1 MGDMVTASVSW
12 VDWAI
17 VAAYLVAIIGVGF
30 VFSRRSRSA
39 DSYFKGGGRLPWWV
53 TAFSIY
59 AATFSPLTFLAIP
72 ALVYSTDLSYYPIFF
87 GSVVAAAVAVR
98 WFLPFFHDGGWT
110 SAYEY
115 LERRF
120 NLACRMFAS
129 AAFILFMISL
139 TAIVAYLPAVAL
151 SAVSGLD
158 VNLSIVVVM
167 AAAVVYT
174 ALGGMEAL
182 AWADFAQTLLIFITM
197 FAVVGAICLGT
208 DGGLC
213 GVFSLAAEHGKLNA
227 FDLSP
232 VFSRPGF
239 WVVLIGGTV
248 ANLATYISD
257 QRVIQR
263 YLTVKD
269 VPAAA
274 KSMWTQIAVGCVSS
288 TLCFFIGLG
297 IWALY
302 QSNGAGFP
310 SLARNDQIFPVFI
323 AAKLPTGL
331 VGLAFAGI
339 AAASVSTLSANMN
352 STAAAFATDFYGRL
366 FKGRDTLRC
375 GRVASL
381 ACGVLGCAFA
391 VVLANSNIASAY
403 EQFQRYLGML
413 TAGLACLFLMGRFMP
428 RVDGFCA
435 VCGLLANYVVTFAL
449 DSLPWPGKPHL
460 LLYGLFGMVACFAV
474 ALAAS
479 WLRGYSH
486 SIVAGGLDDMS

>member
-1 MGDMVTASVSW
+1 MTEGIRGA
-12 VDWAI
+12 DWAI
-17 VAAYLVAIIGVGF
+17 VVAYLAAIIGTGF
-30 VFSRRSRSA
+30 AFSRRNKTSDA
-39 DSYFKGGGRLPWWV
+39 YFKAGGRLPWWV

-72 ALVYSTDLSYYPIFF
+72 ALVYATDLSYYPIFF
-87 GSVVAAAVAVR
+87 GAVLATGVAVR
-98 WFLPFFHDGGWT
+98 WFLPFFRAGGWT

-115 LERRF
+115 LEKRF
-120 NLACRMFAS
+120 NLACRLFAS
-129 AAFILFMISL
+129 AAFILFMVSL

-151 SAVSGLD
+151 AAVSGLD
-158 VNLSIVVVM
+158 VNLSIIIVM
-167 AAAVVYT
+167 IAAMAYT

-182 AWADFAQTLLIFITM
+182 AWADFAQTILIFVTM
-197 FAVVGAICLGT
+197 FAVLGVISLGT
-208 DGGLC
+208 DGGAI

-269 VPAAA
+269 VPSAA
-274 KSMWTQIAVGCVSS
+274 KSMWMQIAAGCVSS

-297 IWALY
+297 IWAYY
-302 QSNGAGFP
+302 QSHGANFP
-310 SLARNDQIFPVFI
+310 ALARNDQIFPVFI
-323 AAKLPTGL
+323 ASKLP
-331 VGLAFAGI
+331 VGLAGLALAGI

-352 STAAAFATDFYGRL
+352 STAAAFTADFYVRL
-366 FKGRDTLRC
+366 FRGRNALFC
-375 GRVASL
+375 GKIASL

-391 VVLANSNIASAY
+391 IVLANGNIASAY

-413 TAGLACLFLMGRFMP
+413 TAGLACLFLMGRFLP
-428 RVDGFCA
+428 RVNGFGA
-435 VCGLLANYVVTFAL
+435 VCGLVANYVVTFGLDAL
-449 DSLPWPGKPHL
+449 PIPGKPHL
-460 LLYGLFGMVACFAV
+460 LLYGFFGLVVCVVV
-474 ALAAS
+474 ALLAS
-479 WLRGYSH
+479 GPSGRSG
-486 SIVAGGLDDMS
+486 

>member
-1 MGDMVTASVSW
+1 MTSGLRAL
-12 VDWAI
+12 DWSI
-17 VAAYLVAIIGVGF
+17 VVAYLAAIIGAGF
-30 VFSRRSRSA
+30 AFSRRNKSA
-39 DSYFKGGGRLPWWV
+39 DAYFKGGGRLPWWV

-72 ALVYSTDLSYYPIFF
+72 ALVYATDMSYYPIFF
-87 GSVVAAAVAVR
+87 GAVLATAVAVK
-98 WFLPFFHDGGWT
+98 WFLPFFRTGGWT

-115 LERRF
+115 LEKRF
-120 NLACRMFAS
+120 NLACRLFAS

-139 TAIVAYLPAVAL
+139 TAIVAYLPAVTLA
-151 SAVSGLD
+151 AVSGLN
-158 VNLSIVVVM
+158 VNLSIAVVM
-167 AAAVVYT
+167 AVAIIYT

-182 AWADFAQTLLIFITM
+182 AWTDFAQTILIFVTM
-197 FAVVGAICLGT
+197 FTVLGVICLGT
-208 DGGLC
+208 DGGAG

-227 FDLSP
+227 FDFSP
-232 VFSRPGF
+232 VLSRPGF

-274 KSMWTQIAVGCVSS
+274 KSMWAQIAVGCVSS

-297 IWALY
+297 IWAYY
-302 QSNGAGFP
+302 QSNGAEFP
-310 SLARNDQIFPVFI
+310 TLARNDQIFPVFI
-323 AAKLPTGL
+323 AAKLP
-331 VGLAFAGI
+331 VGLAGLALAGI

-352 STAAAFATDFYGRL
+352 STAAAFVTDFYARL
-366 FKGRDTLRC
+366 FKGRNTLFC
-375 GRVASL
+375 GKVASL
-381 ACGVLGCAFA
+381 VCGILGGAFA
-391 VVLANSNIASAY
+391 IVLANGNIASAY

-428 RVDGFCA
+428 RVNGFGA
-435 VCGLLANYVVTFAL
+435 ICGLAANYVVTFGL
-449 DSLPWPGKPHL
+449 DALPWSGKPHL
-460 LLYGLFGMVACFAV
+460 LLYGLFGMLTCIIV

-479 WLRGYSH
+479 AAFNHIQAKKPTQKG
-486 SIVAGGLDDMS
+486 MTQ

>member
-1 MGDMVTASVSW
+1 MGDLVTGGLRIL
-12 VDWAI
+12 DWAI
-17 VAAYLVAIIGVGF
+17 VVAYLVAIICVGF
-30 VFSRRSRSA
+30 AFSRRNRSA
-39 DSYFKGGGRLPWWV
+39 DAYFKGGGRLPWWV

-72 ALVYSTDLSYYPIFF
+72 ALVYATDLSYYPIFF
-87 GSVVAAAVAVR
+87 GSVAATAVAVR
-98 WFLPFFHDGGWT
+98 WFLPFFRGGGWV

-115 LERRF
+115 LEQRF
-120 NLACRMFAS
+120 NLACRLFAS
-129 AAFILFMISL
+129 AAFILFMVSL

-167 AAAVVYT
+167 VAAIAYT
-174 ALGGMEAL
+174 ALGGMGAL
-182 AWADFAQTLLIFITM
+182 AWTDFAQTILIFVTM
-197 FAVVGAICLGT
+197 FAVLGVICLGI
-208 DGGLC
+208 DGGVR

-227 FDLSP
+227 FDFSP
-232 VFSRPGF
+232 VLSRPGF

-257 QRVIQR
+257 QRVVQR

-274 KSMWTQIAVGCVSS
+274 KSMWAQIGAGCVSS

-297 IWALY
+297 IWAYY
-302 QSNGAGFP
+302 QSNGGDFP
-310 SLARNDQIFPVFI
+310 TLARNDQIFPVFI
-323 AAKLPTGL
+323 AEKLPTGL
-331 VGLAFAGI
+331 AGFALAGI

-352 STAAAFATDFYGRL
+352 STAAAFATDFYARL
-366 FKGRDTLRC
+366 FRGRNTLLC
-375 GRVASL
+375 GKVASL

-391 VVLANSNIASAY
+391 IFLANANIASAY
-403 EQFQRYLGML
+403 EQFQRYLGIL

-428 RVDGFCA
+428 RVNGFGA
-435 VCGLLANYVVTFAL
+435 VCGLVANYAVVFTLDAL
-449 DSLPWPGKPHL
+449 PCPGKPHL
-460 LLYGLFGMVACFAV
+460 LLYGLFGMLVCVVV

-479 WLRGYSH
+479 PHRKKPTAVTGK
-486 SIVAGGLDDMS
+486 

>member
-1 MGDMVTASVSW
+1 MTGGIHVL
-12 VDWAI
+12 DWAI
-17 VAAYLVAIIGVGF
+17 VVAYLSAIIGVGF
-30 VFSRRSRSA
+30 AFSRRGKTA
-39 DSYFKGGGRLPWWV
+39 DVYFKGGGRLPWWV

-72 ALVYSTDLSYYPIFF
+72 ALVYATDLSYYPIFF
-87 GSVVAAAVAVR
+87 GAIVATGVAVR
-98 WFLPFFHDGGWT
+98 WFLPFFRNGGWT

-120 NLACRMFAS
+120 NLACRLFAS
-129 AAFILFMISL
+129 SAFILFMISL

-151 SAVSGLD
+151 AAVSGLD

-167 AAAVVYT
+167 VVAIVYT
-174 ALGGMEAL
+174 VLGGMEAL
-182 AWADFAQTLLIFITM
+182 AWADFAQTLLIFVTM
-197 FAVVGAICLGT
+197 FAVLGVICLGT
-208 DGGLC
+208 DGGVG
-213 GVFSLAAEHGKLNA
+213 GVFSLAAQHGKLNA
-227 FDLSP
+227 FDFAP
-232 VFSRPGF
+232 VLSRPGF

-263 YLTVKD
+263 YMTVKD

-297 IWALY
+297 IWAYY
-302 QSNGAGFP
+302 QSHGADFP
-310 SLARNDQIFPVFI
+310 TLARNDQIFPVFI
-323 AAKLPTGL
+323 ASKLPA
-331 VGLAFAGI
+331 GLAGLALAGI

-352 STAAAFATDFYGRL
+352 STAAAFATDFYARL
-366 FKGRDTLRC
+366 FKGRNTLRC

-381 ACGVLGCAFA
+381 VCGVLGCAFA
-391 VVLANSNIASAY
+391 IFLANANIVSAY

-428 RVDGFCA
+428 RVNGFGA
-435 VCGLLANYVVTFAL
+435 ICGLVANYAVTFGL
-449 DSLPWPGKPHL
+449 DLMPWPGKPHL
-460 LLYGLFGMVACFAV
+460 LLYGLFGMLACIVVAMV
-474 ALAAS
+474 
-479 WLRGYSH
+479 
-486 SIVAGGLDDMS
+486 MSRCRVLPGTVPER

>member
-1 MGDMVTASVSW
+1 MVTGGIRIL
-12 VDWAI
+12 DWTI
-17 VAAYLVAIIGVGF
+17 VIAYLVAIIGVGF
-30 VFSRRSRSA
+30 AFSRRNKSSEV
-39 DSYFKGGGRLPWWV
+39 YFKGGGSLPWWV

-72 ALVYSTDLSYYPIFF
+72 ALVYTTDLSYYPIFF
-87 GSVVAAAVAVR
+87 GAIFATAVAVR
-98 WFLPFFHDGGWT
+98 WFLPFFRGGGWI

-115 LERRF
+115 LEKRF
-120 NLACRMFAS
+120 NLACRLFAS

-151 SAVSGLD
+151 AAVSGLD
-158 VNLSIVVVM
+158 VNVSIVVVM
-167 AAAVVYT
+167 VAAIAYT

-182 AWADFAQTLLIFITM
+182 AWTDFAQTILIFVTM
-197 FAVVGAICLGT
+197 FTVLGVILLGT

-213 GVFSLAAEHGKLNA
+213 GVFSLAAAHHKLNA
-227 FDLSP
+227 FDFSP
-232 VFSRPGF
+232 VLSRPGF

-297 IWALY
+297 IWAYY
-302 QSNGAGFP
+302 QSHGASFP
-310 SLARNDQIFPVFI
+310 TLARNDQIFPVFI
-323 AAKLPTGL
+323 ASKLP
-331 VGLAFAGI
+331 VGLAGLALAGI

-352 STAAAFATDFYGRL
+352 STAAAFAADFYARL
-366 FKGRDTLRC
+366 FKGRNTLLC
-375 GRVASL
+375 GKVASL
-381 ACGVLGCAFA
+381 ACGILGGAFA
-391 VVLANSNIASAY
+391 IVLANGNIASAY

-413 TAGLACLFLMGRFMP
+413 TAGLACLFLMGRFLP
-428 RVDGFCA
+428 RVNGFGA
-435 VCGLLANYVVTFAL
+435 ICGLIANYAVTFGL
-449 DSLPWPGKPHL
+449 DWVKCPGKPHL
-460 LLYGLFGMVACFAV
+460 LLYGLFGMVACVVV

-479 WLRGYSH
+479 PFHNLMKKPTEKGK
-486 SIVAGGLDDMS
+486 AE

>member
-1 MGDMVTASVSW
+1 MVTGGIHVL
-12 VDWAI
+12 DWAI
-17 VAAYLVAIIGVGF
+17 VIAYLVAIMGVGF
-30 VFSRRSRSA
+30 AFSRRNKSSEV
-39 DSYFKGGGRLPWWV
+39 YFKGGGSLPWWV

-72 ALVYSTDLSYYPIFF
+72 ALVYTTDLSYYPIFF
-87 GSVVAAAVAVR
+87 GAVLATAVAVR
-98 WFLPFFHDGGWT
+98 WFLPFFRGGGWT

-115 LERRF
+115 LEKRF
-120 NLACRMFAS
+120 NLACRLFAS

-151 SAVSGLD
+151 AAVSGLD
-158 VNLSIVVVM
+158 VNVSIAVVM
-167 AAAVVYT
+167 VAAIAYT

-182 AWADFAQTLLIFITM
+182 AWTDFAQTILIFVTM
-197 FAVVGAICLGT
+197 FTVLGVIWLGT

-213 GVFSLAAEHGKLNA
+213 GVFSLAAAHNKLNA
-227 FDLSP
+227 FDFSP
-232 VFSRPGF
+232 ILSRPGF

-297 IWALY
+297 IWAYY
-302 QSNGAGFP
+302 QSHGADFP
-310 SLARNDQIFPVFI
+310 TLARNDQIFPVFI
-323 AAKLPTGL
+323 ASKLPA
-331 VGLAFAGI
+331 GLAGLALAGI

-352 STAAAFATDFYGRL
+352 STAAAFATDFYARL
-366 FKGRDTLRC
+366 FKGRNTLRC

-381 ACGVLGCAFA
+381 VCGVLGCAFA
-391 VVLANSNIASAY
+391 IFLANANIASAY

-428 RVDGFCA
+428 RVNGLGA
-435 VCGLLANYVVTFAL
+435 VCGLVANYAVTFGL
-449 DSLPWPGKPHL
+449 DLMPWSSKPHL
-460 LLYGLFGMVACFAV
+460 LLYGLFGMLACI
-474 ALAAS
+474 
-479 WLRGYSH
+479 
-486 SIVAGGLDDMS
+486 IVAMVASRRCTQKRISKKVGRI